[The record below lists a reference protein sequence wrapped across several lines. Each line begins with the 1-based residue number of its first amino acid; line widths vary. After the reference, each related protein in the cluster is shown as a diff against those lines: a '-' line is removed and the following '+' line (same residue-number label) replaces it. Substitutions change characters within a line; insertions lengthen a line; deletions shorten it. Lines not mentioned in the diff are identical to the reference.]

1 MNQGVVHPLDKLIDD
16 DSLIMLEAMVPFID
30 YRFKKLLVIY
40 IKYREFTLIMNN
52 LNDIGYADR
61 CGFNKKAATAD
72 DMMEVILSTMS
83 PETAANI
90 SNAKKMM
97 TMMQAA
103 EAVKDFPADAPE
115 SKPCKPEG
123 GTPDKSSL
131 FDSILNIIEN
141 ESES

>member
-61 CGFNKKAATAD
+61 CGFNKKTATAD